1 MALFKISRRVVKQ
14 FLQYFRQ
21 YSFSFDNYSYLTLLY
36 LTFLLGPMLQP
47 ELNEVLYMFIYI
59 CLVMSFKGTRGQ
71 I

>member
-1 MALFKISRRVVKQ
+1 MALFKISRRVVIQ

-21 YSFSFDNYSYLTLLY
+21 YSFSFDNYSYLILLY
-36 LTFLLGPMLQP
+36 LTFLLGPMLQS